1 LSAELI
7 ANRSDRRLPNLLGC
21 KAREADGLMSGRRA
35 DFHHGPEP
43 LWFLSEAGYMP
54 ATGFQIIDAVT
65 LRMGLGPGLTPFG
78 IPFVS

>member
-1 LSAELI
+1 
-7 ANRSDRRLPNLLGC
+7 
-21 KAREADGLMSGRRA
+21 MSGRRA
-35 DFHHGPEP
+35 DFHHGSEP

-65 LRMGLGPGLTPFG
+65 LRMGLGPGLPPFG